1 MSIEFVYWEVKTCW
15 LFSQVIPRNSMKTK
29 LKNNLII
36 LENEEDFLPKPV
48 RLTKVVLESEVRP
61 LTEEQKNVLFAV
73 TIVVV
78 FFAVVGNFLVIY
90 VNLSR

>member
-1 MSIEFVYWEVKTCW
+1 
-15 LFSQVIPRNSMKTK
+15 MKTK